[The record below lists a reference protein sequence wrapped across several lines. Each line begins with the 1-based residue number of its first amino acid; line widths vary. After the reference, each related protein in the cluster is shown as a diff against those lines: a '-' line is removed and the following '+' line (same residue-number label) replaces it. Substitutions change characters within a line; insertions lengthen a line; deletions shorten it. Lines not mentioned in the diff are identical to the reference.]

1 MVAEPGPGV
10 DTRALYDRIRE
21 FANDAAREMAS
32 KRRVEL
38 LEAIGKLRRESQAE
52 IDELLGPVKATTF
65 VDAAEVKPAAHDA
78 TRFKR
83 MYDEAVAL
91 LDIGYG
97 FASPDWINGYQQ
109 FMSGPYRDGNLASAV
124 EEAWRLLVQLDAPM
138 SVAFRERLEEWRKG
152 FFAEF
157 GPEKRAMA
165 EVKVEFHA
173 DPKAMASDL
182 AKDVQAAISDGYDKM
197 QARIDAWSATP
208 K

>member
-1 MVAEPGPGV
+1 MTKDYSPTRTLAGVIRELNSLETVRAQVEITLVAEPGPGV

-52 IDELLGPVKATTF
+52 IDELLGRFKATTF

-97 FASPDWINGYQQ
+97 FASPDWING
-109 FMSGPYRDGNLASAV
+109 
-124 EEAWRLLVQLDAPM
+124 
-138 SVAFRERLEEWRKG
+138 
-152 FFAEF
+152 
-157 GPEKRAMA
+157 
-165 EVKVEFHA
+165 
-173 DPKAMASDL
+173 
-182 AKDVQAAISDGYDKM
+182 
-197 QARIDAWSATP
+197 
-208 K
+208 